1 MNTDFTS
8 KECSIFTAIYDHSTH
23 DIKSNNSLNM
33 KWSKQLMKIDGRKR
47 EKRQIKR
54 NQSSSKSRW
63 NVSY

>member
-1 MNTDFTS
+1 MNIVFTHRN
-8 KECSIFTAIYDHSTH
+8 CSIFTTKYDHSTH

-54 NQSSSKSRW
+54 NQSSSKSSW